1 MASTGPPD
9 FKEIE
14 FLVNKRGIQLIIAH
28 LGTGNEMDRSC
39 AYTSYKGKPYCLT
52 VEFFP
57 HTQARLLCHEIDLS
71 TIDVLLVI
79 PFHLD
84 HAASL
89 PYYLGEDISVHSDS
103 NMKAEFLKQHLQLQ
117 SIKLFPTQALGAFI
131 TILDGKERDIACLV
145 TKVEDLILE
154 DNNMEFRLKW
164 MILYWFSHPFI
175 HPKTINYM
183 CEDIGIISRSQ
194 NSLHANGSS
203 RASGAMELSEENS
216 MRRSTRLDAAFN

>member
-1 MASTGPPD
+1 MGC
-9 FKEIE
+9 
-14 FLVNKRGIQLIIAH
+14 
-28 LGTGNEMDRSC
+28 SC
-39 AYTSYKGKPYCLT
+39 AYTSYKGKTILFDCGILPTYTGTVALPY
-52 VEFFP
+52 FD
-57 HTQARLLCHEIDLS
+57 EIDLS

-103 NMKAEFLKQHLQLQ
+103 NMKARFLKQHLQLQ

-154 DNNMEFRLKW
+154 DNNMKFRLKW
-164 MILYWFSHPFI
+164 MILYWFSHPLI
-175 HPKTINYM
+175 HPKTISYM

-203 RASGAMELSEENS
+203 RASGAMEPQASRSIGLSEENS